1 MKLEA
6 HDRKDPQLV
15 CVATLADVASESGR
29 FLVHFDGWDSAYD
42 YWADPGSPWVHPVH
56 WAKEHGHT
64 LTPPSGHKG
73 PFSWDK
79 YLSETKAAAVPGRL
93 FRPRQLC
100 PGWRRGLRLEAVD
113 PLNPRLVRVATVAAL
128 QPPQGLL
135 LHWDG
140 WPPGPAGDCFVDEDS
155 PDIHPAGWCAKTGH
169 PLEPPPSRCT

>member
-1 MKLEA
+1 MR
-6 HDRKDPQLV
+6 DRSLRPWQALI
-15 CVATLADVASESGR
+15 ASS
-29 FLVHFDGWDSAYD
+29 SA
-42 YWADPGSPWVHPVH
+42 
-56 WAKEHGHT
+56 
-64 LTPPSGHKG
+64 GHKG

-79 YLSETKAAAVPGRL
+79 YLSETKATAVPGRL

-113 PLNPRLVRVATVAAL
+113 PLNPRLVRVATVASL

-169 PLEPPPSRCT
+169 PLEPPPSGCTRSLPSASFSFFF